1 MVMKMV
7 KRSKGIRNKTRQI
20 LRKKPRQR
28 GLSPI
33 TRALQEFEEDTP
45 VAIVTDP
52 SVHKGMPHRRFHGKT
67 GYVEGKR
74 GTAYVVRVRQGN
86 AMKQII
92 VRPEHLKR
100 V

>member
-1 MVMKMV
+1 
-7 KRSKGIRNKTRQI
+7 
-20 LRKKPRQR
+20 
-28 GLSPI
+28 
-33 TRALQEFEEDTP
+33 